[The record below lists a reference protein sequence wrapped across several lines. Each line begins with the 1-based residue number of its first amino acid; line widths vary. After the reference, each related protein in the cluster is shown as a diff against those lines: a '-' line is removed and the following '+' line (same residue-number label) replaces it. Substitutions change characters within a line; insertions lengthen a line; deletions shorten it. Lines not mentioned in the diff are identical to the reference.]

1 MVRPRGWQ
9 LPPLHTPRHT
19 PLHTPRHTQHPRT
32 HTPLGHTPVTLP
44 PLGTPYHLTFRGRSY
59 TLGFSWRVFRKP
71 VTRFFSQG
79 GTVEDTSMLHSTLH
93 IHSRPL
99 HVTHT
104 SRSSLLSPL
113 HPSHPLL
120 SPCPLSP
127 LLLPSPWSG
136 CCSLVEMGTCAYC
149 HWSWKRRRRGRED
162 GAVANSVQLP
172 AASSSNRGLLVG

>member
-1 MVRPRGWQ
+1 MAASTTTYTSPHSTSYTSPYTAPPHTYTPRP
-9 LPPLHTPRHT
+9 HSRHT
-19 PLHTPRHTQHPRT
+19 PATRHPISPHLPGPELYPR
-32 HTPLGHTPVTLP
+32 V
-44 PLGTPYHLTFRGRSY
+44 
-59 TLGFSWRVFRKP
+59 SWRLVIRKP
-71 VTRFFSQG
+71 VVRFFSLG

-99 HVTHT
+99 HVTHIPFC
-104 SRSSLLSPL
+104 SLLPPL

-120 SPCPLSP
+120 SPPPLSP

-162 GAVANSVQLP
+162 GAVANPVQLP
-172 AASSSNRGLLVG
+172 AASSSCRGLLVG